1 MAKSPRVSTR
11 GAGDPKGINPRGRI
25 ATDWFVAPLS
35 ARARQLTP
43 QAAERMVEA
52 ASEKPVRRTPRR
64 AAAATAV
71 AAVSLAIFGTGLA
84 FAQSGGVG
92 APGGTAA
99 PSAPAGSM
107 VFPVAGAHTFGQ
119 GVGAARSGGRRH
131 QGQDIMAA
139 CGTPL
144 VAVSRAKV
152 KFVSFQSLAGNYVVI
167 RNKKLHQD
175 YMYAHLA
182 TRASVAKGQ
191 VVQPGQ
197 QIGIVGQTGD
207 ATACHLHFELWLGKW
222 YRGGHPVNPMPY
234 LQTYAGY

>member
-1 MAKSPRVSTR
+1 
-11 GAGDPKGINPRGRI
+11 
-25 ATDWFVAPLS
+25 
-35 ARARQLTP
+35 
-43 QAAERMVEA
+43 MVEA
-52 ASEKPVRRTPRR
+52 ASDKPVLRTSRR
-64 AAAATAV
+64 AAAAIAV
-71 AAVSLAIFGTGLA
+71 TAVSLAMFGTGLA

-99 PSAPAGSM
+99 PPTTTAPPGTM
-107 VFPVAGAHTFGQ
+107 IFPVAGAHTIGQ
-119 GVGAARSGGRRH
+119 GFGAARSGGRQH
-131 QGQDIMAA
+131 EGQDIMSA

-182 TRASVAKGQ
+182 TRAMVSKGQ

-197 QIGIVGQTGD
+197 QIGIVGETGD
-207 ATACHLHFELWLGKW
+207 ATACHLHFELWRGKW
-222 YRGGHPVNPMPY
+222 YRGGHPVNPLPF
-234 LQTYAGY
+234 LQTFAGY

>member
-1 MAKSPRVSTR
+1 MSN
-11 GAGDPKGINPRGRI
+11 D
-25 ATDWFVAPLS
+25 
-35 ARARQLTP
+35 
-43 QAAERMVEA
+43 
-52 ASEKPVRRTPRR
+52 KPVVRKPSRV
-64 AAAATAV
+64 ALIAAAT
-71 AAVSLAIFGTGLA
+71 LAISVLGSQAA

-92 APGGTAA
+92 SPGSTTAPTTTTAPPGT
-99 PSAPAGSM
+99 M
-107 VFPVAGAHTFGQ
+107 IFPVSGAHTFG
-119 GVGAARSGGRRH
+119 GGFGAARSGHSH

-182 TRASVAKGQ
+182 ARASVTKGT

-207 ATACHLHFELWLGKW
+207 ATACHLHFELWAGKY
-222 YRGGHPVNPMPY
+222 YRGGHPIDPIPY

>member
-1 MAKSPRVSTR
+1 VSN
-11 GAGDPKGINPRGRI
+11 D
-25 ATDWFVAPLS
+25 
-35 ARARQLTP
+35 
-43 QAAERMVEA
+43 
-52 ASEKPVRRTPRR
+52 KPVGRKPRR
-64 AAAATAV
+64 VALIAAAA
-71 AAVSLAIFGTGLA
+71 LAISVVGSQAA

-92 APGGTAA
+92 TPGTTTTDPTTTTPAPT
-99 PSAPAGSM
+99 GSM
-107 VFPVAGAHTFGQ
+107 IFPVAGPHTFGD
-119 GVGAARSGGRRH
+119 GFGAARSGHTH

-152 KFVSFQSLAGNYVVI
+152 KFVSYQGAAGNYVVI

-182 TRASVAKGQ
+182 TRASVIKGT

-197 QIGIVGQTGD
+197 QIGIVGDTGD

-222 YRGGHPVNPMPY
+222 YRGGHPINPMPY

>member
-1 MAKSPRVSTR
+1 VLI
-11 GAGDPKGINPRGRI
+11 D
-25 ATDWFVAPLS
+25 
-35 ARARQLTP
+35 
-43 QAAERMVEA
+43 
-52 ASEKPVRRTPRR
+52 KPVGPKPRR
-64 AAAATAV
+64 RVELIAAAT
-71 AAVSLAIFGTGLA
+71 LAISVLGSQAA

-92 APGGTAA
+92 SPGSTTAPTTTT
-99 PSAPAGSM
+99 PAPAGSM
-107 VFPVAGAHTFGQ
+107 IFPVAGTHTFGD
-119 GVGAARSGGRRH
+119 GFGAARSGH
-131 QGQDIMAA
+131 SHMGQDIMAA

-182 TRASVAKGQ
+182 ARASVTKGT

-222 YRGGHPVNPMPY
+222 YRGGHAVDPLPY
-234 LQTYAGY
+234 LQTYQGA

>member
-1 MAKSPRVSTR
+1 MSNDKQVR
-11 GAGDPKGINPRGRI
+11 PK
-25 ATDWFVAPLS
+25 
-35 ARARQLTP
+35 
-43 QAAERMVEA
+43 
-52 ASEKPVRRTPRR
+52 PRR
-64 AAAATAV
+64 VAIIAAAA
-71 AAVSLAIFGTGLA
+71 LAISVLGSQAA

-92 APGGTAA
+92 APGTTTTTDPTTTTA
-99 PSAPAGSM
+99 PTGSM
-107 VFPVAGAHTFGQ
+107 IFPVAGAHTFGD
-119 GVGAARSGGRRH
+119 GFGAARKGHTH

-182 TRASVAKGQ
+182 TPASVAKGT

-222 YRGGHPVNPMPY
+222 YRGGHPVDPMPY
-234 LQTYAGY
+234 LQTYQGYKA

>member
-1 MAKSPRVSTR
+1 MSN
-11 GAGDPKGINPRGRI
+11 D
-25 ATDWFVAPLS
+25 
-35 ARARQLTP
+35 
-43 QAAERMVEA
+43 
-52 ASEKPVRRTPRR
+52 KPVVRKPSRV
-64 AAAATAV
+64 ALIAAAT
-71 AAVSLAIFGTGLA
+71 LAISVLGSQAA

-92 APGGTAA
+92 SPGSTTAPTTTTAPPGT
-99 PSAPAGSM
+99 M
-107 VFPVAGAHTFGQ
+107 IFPVSGAHTFG
-119 GVGAARSGGRRH
+119 GGFGAARSGHSH

-182 TRASVAKGQ
+182 ARASVTKGN

-234 LQTYAGY
+234 LQTYQGYASK

>member
-1 MAKSPRVSTR
+1 VSN
-11 GAGDPKGINPRGRI
+11 D
-25 ATDWFVAPLS
+25 
-35 ARARQLTP
+35 
-43 QAAERMVEA
+43 
-52 ASEKPVRRTPRR
+52 KPVVRKPQRAVLV
-64 AAAATAV
+64 AAAA
-71 AAVSLAIFGTGLA
+71 LALSVLGSQAA

-92 APGGTAA
+92 APGTTTTTDPTTTTA
-99 PSAPAGSM
+99 PPGSM
-107 VFPVAGAHTFGQ
+107 IFPVAGAHTFGQ
-119 GVGAARSGGRRH
+119 GVGAARKGHTH

-152 KFVSFQSLAGNYVVI
+152 KFVSFQGAAGNYVVI

-182 TRASVAKGQ
+182 ARASVTKGT

-222 YRGGHPVNPMPY
+222 YRGGHPVDPMPY
-234 LQTYAGY
+234 LQTYQGFASK

>member
-1 MAKSPRVSTR
+1 ML
-11 GAGDPKGINPRGRI
+11 
-25 ATDWFVAPLS
+25 TDKQVAP
-35 ARARQLTP
+35 
-43 QAAERMVEA
+43 
-52 ASEKPVRRTPRR
+52 KPRR
-64 AAAATAV
+64 RVALIAAAAMAL
-71 AAVSLAIFGTGLA
+71 SLFGAQTA

-92 APGGTAA
+92 SPGTTTTTLTDPTAPT
-99 PSAPAGSM
+99 APAGSM
-107 VFPVAGAHTFGQ
+107 IFPVAGAHTIGGGF
-119 GVGAARSGGRRH
+119 GAARSGHTH

-144 VAVSRAKV
+144 VAITRAKV
-152 KFVSFQSLAGNYVVI
+152 KWVSFQSLAGNYVVI

-182 TRASVAKGQ
+182 APASVAKGT

-222 YRGGHPVNPMPY
+222 YRGGHPVDPLPY
-234 LQTYAGY
+234 LQTYQGF

>member
-1 MAKSPRVSTR
+1 MSN
-11 GAGDPKGINPRGRI
+11 D
-25 ATDWFVAPLS
+25 
-35 ARARQLTP
+35 
-43 QAAERMVEA
+43 
-52 ASEKPVRRTPRR
+52 KPVVRKPSRV
-64 AAAATAV
+64 ALIAAAT
-71 AAVSLAIFGTGLA
+71 LAISVLGSQAA

-92 APGGTAA
+92 SPGSTTTPTTTTAPPGT
-99 PSAPAGSM
+99 M
-107 VFPVAGAHTFGQ
+107 IFPVSGAHTFG
-119 GVGAARSGGRRH
+119 GGFGAARSGHSH

-182 TRASVAKGQ
+182 ARASVSKGQ
-191 VVQPGQ
+191 IVQPGQ
-197 QIGIVGQTGD
+197 QIGIVGRTGD

-222 YRGGHPVNPMPY
+222 YRGGHPVDPMPY
-234 LQTYAGY
+234 LRTYQGYKR

>member
-1 MAKSPRVSTR
+1 MSNDKQVSP
-11 GAGDPKGINPRGRI
+11 K
-25 ATDWFVAPLS
+25 
-35 ARARQLTP
+35 
-43 QAAERMVEA
+43 
-52 ASEKPVRRTPRR
+52 PRR
-64 AAAATAV
+64 VALIAAAILATSV
-71 AAVSLAIFGTGLA
+71 LGSQTA

-92 APGGTAA
+92 APGTTTTD
-99 PSAPAGSM
+99 PSTTTPATPGSM
-107 VFPVAGAHTFGQ
+107 IFPLAGPHSFGD
-119 GVGAARSGGRRH
+119 GFGAARKGHTH

-139 CGTPL
+139 CGTPE

-182 TRASVAKGQ
+182 TRAMVSKGQ

-222 YRGGHPVNPMPY
+222 YRGGHPVDPMPY
-234 LQTYAGY
+234 LQTYQGYSSK

>member
-1 MAKSPRVSTR
+1 M
-11 GAGDPKGINPRGRI
+11 GA
-25 ATDWFVAPLS
+25 AL
-35 ARARQLTP
+35 
-43 QAAERMVEA
+43 
-52 ASEKPVRRTPRR
+52 
-64 AAAATAV
+64 V
-71 AAVSLAIFGTGLA
+71 AALALAIAGLGA
-84 FAQSGGVG
+84 QTASAQSGGVG
-92 APGGTAA
+92 APGDTTTTTDPTTTTAPTPVTGTTAQI
-99 PSAPAGSM
+99 
-107 VFPVAGAHTFGQ
+107 FPVAGPHTLGGGF
-119 GVGAARSGGRRH
+119 GAARSGHTH

-152 KFVSFQSLAGNYVVI
+152 KYVSFQKLAGNYVVI

-182 TRASVAKGQ
+182 APASVVKGT

-222 YRGGHPVNPMPY
+222 YRGGHPVDPLPY
-234 LQTYAGY
+234 LQTFQGF

>member
-1 MAKSPRVSTR
+1 MSNDKQVSP
-11 GAGDPKGINPRGRI
+11 K
-25 ATDWFVAPLS
+25 
-35 ARARQLTP
+35 
-43 QAAERMVEA
+43 
-52 ASEKPVRRTPRR
+52 PRR
-64 AAAATAV
+64 VALIAAAILATSV
-71 AAVSLAIFGTGLA
+71 LGSQTA

-92 APGGTAA
+92 APGTTTTDPSTTTPAA
-99 PSAPAGSM
+99 PGSM
-107 VFPVAGAHTFGQ
+107 IFPLAGPHSFGD
-119 GVGAARSGGRRH
+119 GFGAARKGHTH

-139 CGTPL
+139 CGTPE

-182 TRASVAKGQ
+182 TRAMVSKGQ

-222 YRGGHPVNPMPY
+222 YRGGHPVDPMPY
-234 LQTYAGY
+234 LQTYQGYSSK

>member
-1 MAKSPRVSTR
+1 MRSALIDKPVGRTSRR
-11 GAGDPKGINPRGRI
+11 GAALIAALTI
-25 ATDWFVAPLS
+25 ATAALG
-35 ARARQLTP
+35 T
-43 QAAERMVEA
+43 QA
-52 ASEKPVRRTPRR
+52 
-64 AAAATAV
+64 
-71 AAVSLAIFGTGLA
+71 A

-92 APGGTAA
+92 APGTTTTPTDPTTTTA
-99 PSAPAGSM
+99 PTGSM
-107 VFPVAGAHTFGQ
+107 VFPVSGAHTIGGGF
-119 GVGAARSGGRRH
+119 GAARSGHSH

-152 KFVSFQSLAGNYVVI
+152 KWVRFQKLAGNYVVI

-182 TRASVAKGQ
+182 ARASVTKGT

-222 YRGGHPVNPMPY
+222 YRGGHAVNPLPY
-234 LQTYAGY
+234 LQTYQGF

>member
-1 MAKSPRVSTR
+1 V
-11 GAGDPKGINPRGRI
+11 
-25 ATDWFVAPLS
+25 
-35 ARARQLTP
+35 
-43 QAAERMVEA
+43 A
-52 ASEKPVRRTPRR
+52 ASVGVQT
-64 AAAATAV
+64 
-71 AAVSLAIFGTGLA
+71 A

-92 APGGTAA
+92 APGDTTTTTPT
-99 PSAPAGSM
+99 PSAGTTTQI
-107 VFPVAGAHTFGQ
+107 FPVAGPHTFGQ
-119 GVGAARSGGRRH
+119 GIGAPRAGHSH

-152 KFVSFQSLAGNYVVI
+152 KFVSFQRLAGNYVVI

-182 TRASVAKGQ
+182 ARAPVVKGQ

-197 QIGIVGQTGD
+197 QLGIVGETGD

-222 YRGGHPVNPMPY
+222 YRGGHPVDPMPY
-234 LQTYAGY
+234 LRTYQGY